1 MDDEELTVAE
11 IRSAIS
17 CKQIVEALGFSLDK
31 DKTALRE
38 ERSPSTHIWDDH
50 WYDFGSGEHGDV
62 IDLVMRCTDAT
73 FFQAL
78 RKLRQFALMND
89 IEPGSIPT
97 AVERPVLDASVLL
110 GDMCCEPSAAH
121 ERQLRAITGLDHDY
135 LKWVLVPVTVGHA
148 IEHEHGVKLRLFD
161 GTKSSVP
168 GSVYDQLY
176 FPPTFPE
183 ARPGSPLIVCEGES
197 DAWAFASRG
206 HNVASLPSGCGSWKD
221 SFITHG
227 WPAKTYVCMDNDKA
241 GQDAA
246 DKIFMSI
253 LKSGRDVEKLEV
265 PFLYNDARE
274 AFTNGWVPKL

>member
-1 MDDEELTVAE
+1 MDEEELTVAE

-38 ERSPSTHIWDDH
+38 ERSPSTHVWDDH

-62 IDLVMRCTDAT
+62 IDLVMRCTDCT

-78 RKLRQFALMND
+78 RTLRKFALMND
-89 IEPGSIPT
+89 IEPGTIPK
-97 AVERPVLDASVLL
+97 AVERPVLDATVLL
-110 GDMCCEPSAAH
+110 GDMCCEPTAAH
-121 ERQLRAITGLDHDY
+121 QKQLEAITGVDQDY
-135 LKWVLVPVTVGHA
+135 LRVVMIPVTVGHA
-148 IEHEHGVKLRLFD
+148 VKHAHGVKLRLFD

-168 GSVYDQLY
+168 GSVFDTLY
-176 FPPTFPE
+176 CPPANVHFDPVV
-183 ARPGSPLIVCEGES
+183 VCEGES
-197 DAWAFASRG
+197 DAWAFGSRG
-206 HNVASLPSGCGSWKD
+206 HAVFSLPSGCGSWKD
-221 SFITHG
+221 SFAG
-227 WPAKTYVCMDNDKA
+227 GLPAKTYVCMDNDKA

-253 LKSGRDVEKLEV
+253 LKTGRDVAKLEV

-274 AFTNGWVPKL
+274 AFTNGWKPKL